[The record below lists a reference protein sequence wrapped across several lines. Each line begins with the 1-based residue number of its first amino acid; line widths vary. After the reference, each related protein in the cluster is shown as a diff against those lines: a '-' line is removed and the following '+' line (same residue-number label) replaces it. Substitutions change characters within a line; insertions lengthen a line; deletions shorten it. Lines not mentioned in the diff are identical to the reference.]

1 LLTICGLGNPGE
13 KYERTKHNIGFV
25 ILEHLA
31 HKFDF
36 KFSQKIFN
44 SSMAEVPFHDKKVLF
59 IKPQTFM
66 NRSGEA
72 VEQAVSFY
80 KTDLKQLLVIHDE
93 IDFPFGKIK
102 LKFDGGDAGHNGL
115 KSIIEELGTASF
127 HRLRIGIG
135 RPAMKEE
142 VSSYVLSPFSSELR
156 EKLSH
161 VISQACDEIG
171 KFIEGSIVL

>member
-1 LLTICGLGNPGE
+1 MLTVCGLGNPGE
-13 KYERTKHNIGFV
+13 KYEHTKHNIGFI

-36 KFSQKIFN
+36 KFSQKKFN
-44 SSMAEVPFHDKKVLF
+44 SSVAEVSIHDKKVLF

-72 VEQAVSFY
+72 IKQSVSFY

-115 KSIIEELGTASF
+115 NSIIEELGTASF

-142 VSSYVLSPFSSELR
+142 VSSYVLSPFSSEQ
-156 EKLSH
+156 EMKLFQ
-161 VISQACDEIG
+161 VINQACDEIG
-171 KFIEGSIVL
+171 KFIERSIVL

>member
-1 LLTICGLGNPGE
+1 MLTICGLGNPGE

-36 KFSQKIFN
+36 KFSQKKFN